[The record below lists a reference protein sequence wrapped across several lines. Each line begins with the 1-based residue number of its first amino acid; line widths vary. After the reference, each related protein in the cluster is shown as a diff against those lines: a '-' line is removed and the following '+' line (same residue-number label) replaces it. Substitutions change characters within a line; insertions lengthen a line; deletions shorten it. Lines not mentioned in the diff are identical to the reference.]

1 MIADAAVRS
10 RGNGTL
16 VVRMFSC
23 AGECSLR
30 FILESFFN
38 FGRCFKRRRRF
49 SNEGRQGAEREVAR
63 CFFTGNN

>member
-1 MIADAAVRS
+1 MIANAVAQP